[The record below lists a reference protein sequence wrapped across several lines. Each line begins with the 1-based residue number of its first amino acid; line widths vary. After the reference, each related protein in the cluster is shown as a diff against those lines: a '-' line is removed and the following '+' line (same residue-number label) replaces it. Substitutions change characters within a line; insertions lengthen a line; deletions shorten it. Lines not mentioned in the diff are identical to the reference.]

1 MLTRERHTLWGEV
14 LSVTHSA
21 RSCRITIELKGTPDM
36 TAMIM
41 KESTVEIGLA
51 EGAIV
56 CAEVDASNVLVGI
69 CPDGVP
75 ALTRCGALPVSS

>member
-1 MLTRERHTLWGEV
+1 MLTRERTTLWGEV

-21 RSCRITIELKGTPDM
+21 NSCRITIDLKGTPDM

-51 EGAIV
+51 EGATV
-56 CAEVDASNVLVGI
+56 CAEVDASTVLVGI

-75 ALTRCGALPVSS
+75 TMSGCGVLPIST

>member
-1 MLTRERHTLWGEV
+1 MLLRERNTLWGEV

-21 RSCRITIELKGTPDM
+21 SNCRITIELKGTPDM

-51 EGAIV
+51 EGATV
-56 CAEVDASNVLVGI
+56 YADVDASNVLIGV

-75 ALTRCGALPVSS
+75 AMSECGSLPTSS

>member
-1 MLTRERHTLWGEV
+1 MLTRERTTLWGEV

-21 RSCRITIELKGTPDM
+21 NSCRITVELKGTPDM

-51 EGAIV
+51 EGATV
-56 CAEVDASNVLVGI
+56 YADVDASNILIGV

-75 ALTRCGALPVSS
+75 ALSECGVLPTSS